1 MPAPDGQRGRADG
14 RSYTDARNQVGANF
28 ASQYRVENEARADFQ
43 QSQIKGSVYTN
54 STIYQLSFGTGA
66 AQVRASEINA
76 EELTAPFVPS
86 PGAER
91 LADMIADYPFVVLR
105 GPRGYG
111 KRATLL
117 WVLRRQIHDDATMLY
132 LDPSTDL
139 ATFSCTD
146 MPEHVVMIMQDVPD
160 GIVDR
165 LGEHTVKRIESELR
179 AGNRR
184 LAITTSRA
192 AAGATHSL
200 GFLVAELATRPEPRQ
215 VFNRHL
221 AKLLLGT
228 GLARD
233 EVLGWDGVDKL
244 VAEFVGQDSALADAA
259 RLARLLSR
267 VDGNDPAQA
276 AARVRAQMTEYADE
290 EVAQWFRKL
299 GTLKAR
305 CMAISLAVLNGQSRE
320 LIAHEAAVLER
331 RIMPAP
337 DAPNVPSFVDP
348 FDEDAAVSA
357 SLLDA
362 RVTSETQTT
371 EHGPIVVYAMS
382 YREQGYPGQVL
393 RYVWRAYDGG
403 RAAIVGWLRDLG
415 ASPELTVRVR
425 AATATGVLAC
435 HALDYVHNQVISP
448 WATDN
453 REVVRN
459 SAAIALAPPAEDEVL
474 RPTVRSLLD
483 EWAREDSDWRLRA
496 AAARAYGRTIGLTSP
511 SAALRSL
518 AQLAEVDDIDLTVAV
533 ANSYCELIL
542 EGTAPLAVR
551 VLAEVE
557 RLASDRKR
565 ERQAAGRLTLV
576 GLSYPRGAPPT
587 MSEHEERLRDWPT
600 LLLLA
605 LGNPKVA
612 QAAARLWQLAL
623 NDRDIGE
630 MARDSLDDWAE
641 AAERSSEL
649 RERLVQFL
657 LWVAA
662 EERGPQAVIRRAQ
675 AWTHRDGRAPA
686 TGRATLAALR
696 Y

>member
-1 MPAPDGQRGRADG
+1 M
-14 RSYTDARNQVGANF
+14 
-28 ASQYRVENEARADFQ
+28 ENEARADFQ

-54 STIYQLSFGTGA
+54 STIYQLSFGQGA
-66 AQVRASEINA
+66 TQVKASQINA
-76 EELTAPFVPS
+76 EELTAPFVTS

-91 LADMIADYPFVVLR
+91 LADTIADYPFLVLY

-117 WVLRRQIHDDATMLY
+117 WALRRQTHYDTTMLY
-132 LDPSTDL
+132 LDPSSDL
-139 ATFSCTD
+139 ATFSCVD
-146 MPEHVVMIMQDVPD
+146 MPEHAVMIMQDVPD
-160 GIVDR
+160 GTVDR
-165 LGEHTVKRIESELR
+165 LSEHTVKRIESELR

-184 LAITTSRA
+184 LAITTTRA
-192 AAGATHSL
+192 AAGATHSA

-244 VAEFVGQDSALADAA
+244 VAEFVGPDSGLADAA

-267 VDGNDPAQA
+267 ADRNDPGQA
-276 AARVRAQMTEYADE
+276 AVRVRAQMAEYADE

-299 GTLKAR
+299 GTLRAR
-305 CMAISLAVLNGQSRE
+305 CIAISLAVLNGQSRE
-320 LIAHEAAVLER
+320 LIAHEAAVLEE

-337 DAPNVPSFVDP
+337 NAPNAPSFIDP
-348 FDEDAAVSA
+348 LHEEAAVSA

-362 RVTSETQTT
+362 RVTSETQMT

-382 YREQGYPGQVL
+382 YRERGYPGEVL
-393 RYVWRAYDGG
+393 RYVWRTYDGA

-415 ASPELTVRVR
+415 ASPDLTVRVR
-425 AATATGVLAC
+425 AATAAGVLAC
-435 HALDYVHNQVISP
+435 NALDYVHNQVISP

-453 REVVRN
+453 RQLVRN
-459 SAAIALAPPAEDEVL
+459 SAAIALAPPAENEVL
-474 RPTVRSLLD
+474 RPTVRSLVD
-483 EWAREDSDWRLRA
+483 EWAREDSHWQLQA
-496 AAARAYGRTIGLTSP
+496 TAARTYGRTIGLSSP
-511 SAALRSL
+511 SVALRSL
-518 AQLAEVDDIDLTVAV
+518 SRLAEVDDIDLTVAV

-557 RLASDRKR
+557 RLAADRMR

-576 GLSYPRGAPPT
+576 GLSYPRGAPPK
-587 MSEHEERLRDWPT
+587 MSEHKERLRDWPT
-600 LLLLA
+600 FLVLA

-612 QAAARLWQLAL
+612 EAAARLWQLAL

-641 AAERSSEL
+641 AAEGSSEL
-649 RERLVQFL
+649 RDRLVQFL

-662 EERGPQAVIRRAQ
+662 EERGPQPVIRRAQ
-675 AWTHRDGRAPA
+675 AWAHRDGRAPA
-686 TGRATLAALR
+686 TGRAMLAALGH
-696 Y
+696 